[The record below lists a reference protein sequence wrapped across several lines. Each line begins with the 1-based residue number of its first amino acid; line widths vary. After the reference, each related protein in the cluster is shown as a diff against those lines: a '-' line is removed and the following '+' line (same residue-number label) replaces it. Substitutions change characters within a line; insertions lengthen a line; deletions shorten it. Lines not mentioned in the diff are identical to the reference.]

1 MSNKAKWIVIPI
13 LVILTAFFFIGL
25 LGGMQGYNPIG
36 WGLLGIAIA
45 ILIGLILGVSAIV
58 HFRRTKG
65 TKGLFIG
72 ILILLVLIP
81 LVFAGTCALS
91 AGGDFVRRLFVK

>member
-1 MSNKAKWIVIPI
+1 MNGKVKWAIILI
-13 LVILTAFFFIGL
+13 LVILIASFFVGL
-25 LGGMQGYNPIG
+25 FGGMQGYNPIG
-36 WGLLGIAIA
+36 WGLLGIVIA
-45 ILIGLILGVSAIV
+45 IVIALILGVSAIV

-91 AGGDFVRRLFVK
+91 VGGDFVRRLFFK